1 MTHPLPGRKCADI
14 VAPIIRS
21 RVTGTGVTVIC
32 SPPMS
37 RLHCC
42 LVLFIILT
50 AGLRADVTPAAPF
63 QDHAI
68 LQRDKPLPV
77 WGRADPGERV
87 TVAFKGQSVGST
99 TGADGRWIV
108 YLEPVEASAEPAE
121 LTITGK
127 NTVMIRDVLVG
138 EVWLASGQSNMEWSV
153 AKSADAT
160 REISA
165 ANFPLIREFSVARTS
180 TPEPSETATGTWRLC
195 TPETV
200 GEFSAVAYYFARN
213 LHRRLGVPVGILN
226 STWGGTAIEPWMD
239 TFTLQATAAWTGINA
254 RWQEGLAEF
263 EERKINHPR
272 EMAAWREA
280 EEKAR
285 AAKAPNPLPWPRP
298 PVGPGT
304 PYAPAG
310 LYNGMIAP
318 LQPYALRGALWYQ
331 GESNWTRPADYAELF
346 PAMIRAWRAQWNQGD
361 FPFYFVQLANYI
373 VPNDPSGQGWA
384 WLREAQTDALHLPAT
399 GMVVTL
405 DIGDPQDIHPRNK
418 QEVGRRLALH
428 AKTQVYDLPG
438 DARGPVFASVR
449 REGAALRVRFTHVAD
464 GLIAEKK
471 PPQALEI
478 AGADRR
484 FYPAIGRIENSTLLV
499 SAPEVP
505 EPVAVRYAWSNHP
518 EANLFN
524 GNGLP
529 AAPFRSDSW

>member
-1 MTHPLPGRKCADI
+1 
-14 VAPIIRS
+14 
-21 RVTGTGVTVIC
+21 
-32 SPPMS
+32 MS
-37 RLHCC
+37 RLPALC
-42 LVLFIILT
+42 LLVALLVP
-50 AGLRADVTPAAPF
+50 ALRAEVVLAPLF
-63 QDHAI
+63 QDHAV

-77 WGRADPGERV
+77 WGRAAPGERV
-87 TVAFKGQSVGST
+87 TVAFRNQRAGAT

-108 YLEPVEASAEPAE
+108 YLEPVPASAEPAE
-121 LTITGK
+121 LTVTGK
-127 NTVMIRDVLVG
+127 NTVTIRDVLVG
-138 EVWLASGQSNMEWSV
+138 EVWLASGQSNMAWPVS
-153 AKSADAT
+153 KSADAAN
-160 REISA
+160 EIAA
-165 ANFPLIREFSVARTS
+165 ANFPLIREFNVARTS
-180 TPEPSETATGTWRLC
+180 VMEPADTATGTWRRC

-200 GEFSAVAYYFARN
+200 GEFSAVAYFFARN

-226 STWGGTAIEPWMD
+226 STVGGTAIEAWMD
-239 TFTLQATAAWTGINA
+239 RFTLQTTAAWTGINA

-263 EERKINHPR
+263 EERKINHPL
-272 EMAAWREA
+272 EAAAWRVA
-280 EEKAR
+280 EDKTQAS
-285 AAKAPNPLPWPRP
+285 KQPNPLPWPRP

-310 LYNGMIAP
+310 LFNGMIAP

-331 GESNWTRPADYAELF
+331 GESNWARPADYAELF

-361 FPFYFVQLANYI
+361 FPFYFVQLANYV
-373 VPNDPSGQGWA
+373 VPNDPTERGWA
-384 WLREAQTDALHLPAT
+384 WLREAQSAALALPAT

-405 DIGDPQDIHPRNK
+405 DIGEAKDIHPRNK

-428 AKTQVYDLPG
+428 ARTQVYDLPG
-438 DARGPVFASVR
+438 DARGPIFASAQ
-449 REGAALRVRFTHVAD
+449 REGKSLRVRFTQVAD
-464 GLIAEKK
+464 GLTAEKK

-484 FYPAIGRIENSTLLV
+484 FYPATGRIEQGTLLV

-518 EANLFN
+518 GANLFN

>member
-1 MTHPLPGRKCADI
+1 
-14 VAPIIRS
+14 
-21 RVTGTGVTVIC
+21 
-32 SPPMS
+32 MS
-37 RLHCC
+37 RLTALFLLVC
-42 LVLFIILT
+42 LL
-50 AGLRADVTPAAPF
+50 APALRAEVVLAPPF
-63 QDHAI
+63 QDHAV

-87 TVAFKGQSVGST
+87 TVEFKGQRVGT
-99 TGADGRWIV
+99 VAGPDGRWIV
-108 YLEPVEASAEPAE
+108 YLEPVAVSVEPAE
-121 LTITGK
+121 LTVTGK
-127 NTVMIRDVLVG
+127 NTVTIRDVLVG

-153 AKSADAT
+153 AKSADAG
-160 REISA
+160 REIAA
-165 ANFPLIREFSVARTS
+165 ANFPLIREFNVARTS
-180 TPEPSETATGTWRLC
+180 SQEPADTATGAWRRC

-200 GEFSAVAYYFARN
+200 GGFSAVAYFFARN

-226 STWGGTAIEPWMD
+226 STWGGTAIEVWMD
-239 TFTLQATAAWTGINA
+239 TFTLQSTAAWTGINA

-263 EERKINHPR
+263 EERKINHPL

-285 AAKAPNPLPWPRP
+285 AGKTPNPLPWPRP

-310 LYNGMIAP
+310 LFNGMIAP

-331 GESNWTRPADYAELF
+331 GESNWARPADYAELF

-361 FPFYFVQLANYI
+361 FPFYFVQLANYT
-373 VPNDPSGQGWA
+373 VPNDPSERGWA
-384 WLREAQTDALHLPAT
+384 WLREAQTAALTLPAT

-405 DIGDPQDIHPRNK
+405 DIGDPKDIHPVNK

-428 AKTQVYDLPG
+428 ARTQVYDLPG
-438 DARGPVFASVR
+438 DANGPVFASAQ
-449 REGAALRVRFTHVAD
+449 REGKSLRVRFTHVAD
-464 GLIAEKK
+464 GLTAEKK

-484 FYPAIGRIENSTLLV
+484 FYPATGRIEHATLLV

-505 EPVAVRYAWSNHP
+505 EPVAVRYAWNNNP

>member
-1 MTHPLPGRKCADI
+1 
-14 VAPIIRS
+14 
-21 RVTGTGVTVIC
+21 
-32 SPPMS
+32 MS
-37 RLHCC
+37 RLPY
-42 LVLFIILT
+42 FILIVILS
-50 AGLRADVTPAAPF
+50 AGLRADVTPAVPF

-87 TVAFKGQSVGST
+87 TVAFKGQSVGTT

-108 YLEPVEASAEPAE
+108 YLEPVEASTAPAE

-127 NTVMIRDVLVG
+127 NTVTIRDVLVG

-153 AKSADAT
+153 ANSADAAK
-160 REISA
+160 EIAA
-165 ANFPLIREFSVARTS
+165 ANFPLIRELNLARTS
-180 TPEPSETATGTWRLC
+180 TQEPADTATGSWRLC
-195 TPETV
+195 TPETA
-200 GEFSAVAYYFARN
+200 GGFSAVAYYFARN

-226 STWGGTAIEPWMD
+226 STWGGTAIESWMD
-239 TFTLQATAAWTGINA
+239 TFTLQSTAAWTGINA

-263 EERKINHPR
+263 EERKINHPL

-285 AAKAPNPLPWPRP
+285 AGKTPNLLTRPRP
-298 PVGPGT
+298 PIGPGT

-310 LYNGMIAP
+310 LFNGMIAP
-318 LQPYALRGALWYQ
+318 LQPYALRGAIWYQ
-331 GESNWTRPADYAELF
+331 GESNSARPADYVELF

-373 VPNDPSGQGWA
+373 VPNDPSGQSWA
-384 WLREAQTDALHLPAT
+384 WLREAQTEALTLPAT

-405 DIGDPQDIHPRNK
+405 DIGEAKDIHPRNK
-418 QEVGRRLALH
+418 QEVGRRLALL
-428 AKTQVYDLPG
+428 ARTQVYELPG
-438 DARGPVFASVR
+438 DASGPVFAAVQ
-449 REGAALRVRFTHVAD
+449 REGAALRIRFRHVND
-464 GLIAEKK
+464 GLTAEKK

-478 AGADRR
+478 AGADRK
-484 FYPAIGRIENSTLLV
+484 FYPAAGRIERDTLIV
-499 SAPEVP
+499 SAPEVR
-505 EPVAVRYAWSNHP
+505 EPVAVRYAWSNNP